1 MSRLSYRESRQSVQ
15 RNLRSPRRQCT
26 DEPDGCDNRESK
38 EARRETQEEIKL
50 LENEQCQKELIRV
63 KEETESE
70 RKQLDK
76 KHEQEK
82 KLFEARNEQLE
93 TELTIK
99 LQRKTLK
106 DEQTPQGEKL
116 KQETEKVQTES
127 QRDSLLEA
135 NEQEKKHVQE
145 IKRLIK
151 EGRFEKNIVS
161 EK

>member
-1 MSRLSYRESRQSVQ
+1 M
-15 RNLRSPRRQCT
+15 
-26 DEPDGCDNRESK
+26 
-38 EARRETQEEIKL
+38 
-50 LENEQCQKELIRV
+50 IRV